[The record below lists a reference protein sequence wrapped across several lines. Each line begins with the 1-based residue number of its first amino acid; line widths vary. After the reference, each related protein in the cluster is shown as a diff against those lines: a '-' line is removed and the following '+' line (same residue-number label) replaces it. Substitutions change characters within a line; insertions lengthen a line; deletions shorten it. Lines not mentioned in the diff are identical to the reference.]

1 MKKSLFFICFII
13 FYSINLIGQRNLD
26 MKNIK
31 IDVSFKSLNGEEIII
46 KSELEDGDL
55 SVTNYPENEDYYDF
69 SDFLV
74 GDVNTGYFNLKINLV
89 SEKDLWYDVKLLDF
103 EMSSEDFIITND
115 ILLKTKQSSNKAFLK
130 YQLPEGFRKTDF
142 YLISIIFYENN
153 NRNKKLILRG
163 KSLKKSSSFKIKF
176 KLNND

>member
-1 MKKSLFFICFII
+1 
-13 FYSINLIGQRNLD
+13 

-31 IDVSFKSLNGEEIII
+31 IDVSFKSLNGKEILI
-46 KSELEDGDL
+46 KSEFEDGDL
-55 SVTNYPENEDYYDF
+55 IVTNYPENEDYYDF

-74 GDVNTGYFNLKINLV
+74 GDISTGYFKLKINLV
-89 SEKDLWYDVKLLDF
+89 SENELWYDVKLLDF
-103 EMSSEDFIITND
+103 KINSEDFTITKD
-115 ILLKTKQSSNKAFLK
+115 TLLKTKQSSNKAFLK

-163 KSLKKSSSFKIKF
+163 KSIKKSSSLKIKF